1 MPTQLDKSRAAELQR
16 ASFSYAEVGATAS
29 DSLPP
34 GYRHL
39 TRSRSLP
46 GRGFTECVEALMT
59 WRVHEAAGLRVEAS
73 SMRAE
78 KDAVLLM
85 RLGIEVASLKV
96 PCRVVYVL
104 DEPSRAGFAYGT
116 LPGHPES
123 GEELFAVERDDAGR
137 ARIVVRAF
145 SRPATRL
152 ARLSGPANHWAQSL
166 IANRYLA
173 ALDT

>member
-1 MPTQLDKSRAAELQR
+1 
-16 ASFSYAEVGATAS
+16 
-29 DSLPP
+29 
-34 GYRHL
+34 
-39 TRSRSLP
+39 
-46 GRGFTECVEALMT
+46 MT

-85 RLGIEVASLKV
+85 RLGFGPASFQI

-104 DEPSRAGFAYGT
+104 DEPDRAGFAYGT
-116 LPGHPES
+116 LPGHPEC

-152 ARLSGPANHWAQSL
+152 ARLSGPAGHWAQSL
-166 IANRYLA
+166 MTNRYLA

>member
-16 ASFSYAEVGATAS
+16 ASFTYAEVGATAS
-29 DSLPP
+29 DCLPR
-34 GYRHL
+34 GFRHL
-39 TRSRSLP
+39 SRSRSVS
-46 GRGFTECVEALMT
+46 GRDFDECAEALLT
-59 WRVHEAAGLRVEAS
+59 WRLHEAAGLRVEAS

-85 RLGIEVASLKV
+85 RLGFGPASFQI

-104 DEPSRAGFAYGT
+104 DEPDRADFAYGT
-116 LPGHPES
+116 LPGHPEC

-137 ARIVVRAF
+137 ARFVVRAF

-166 IANRYLA
+166 MTNRYLA